1 MTIPASRIDM
11 DFLRTLT
18 VLYVEDEEEVR
29 EALARF
35 LRRRFAQVDVAEN
48 GKVGLEH
55 FHSGQYDV
63 VITDV
68 KMPVMDGLAMAREI
82 KEMREEMPVIVVTAY
97 NETDYFM
104 RAIEIGV
111 DRYVKK
117 PVDPE
122 LLIEAVYKA
131 TRSRFQQREL
141 DRERQRTVDTLTQTI
156 AALGR
161 SIEKRDPYTDG
172 HQKRVSLLAVAIAEE
187 MGLSKEQIT
196 GIRYG
201 SLIHDIGNISVPAEI
216 LSMPRKLQPPEYSLV
231 KTHPTNGAEI
241 LGDIDFPWPL
251 TNILSQHHER
261 MNGSGYPG
269 GLKDEAISLE
279 ARIVAVAD
287 VVEAMSSH
295 RPYRPALGID
305 AAIAEIQAQRGTL
318 YDPQVVDACVALL
331 LRHNK
336 AFWQTP

>member
-1 MTIPASRIDM
+1 MTSAATPIDM
-11 DFLRTLT
+11 DFLHTLT

-29 EALARF
+29 DALAHY
-35 LRRRFAQVDVAEN
+35 LRRRFAKVDVAEN
-48 GKVGLEH
+48 GQAGLEH
-55 FHSGQYDV
+55 FRSGLYDV

-68 KMPVMDGLAMAREI
+68 KMPIMDGLAMAREI
-82 KEMREEMPVIVVTAY
+82 KDLREEMPVIVVTAY

-117 PVDPE
+117 PVDPD

-131 TRSRFQQREL
+131 TRSRSQQREL
-141 DRERQRTVDTLTQTI
+141 ELERQRTVDTLTQTI

-172 HQKRVSLLAVAIAEE
+172 HQKRVSQLAVAIAEE
-187 MGLSKEQIT
+187 LGLEREQIT

-216 LSMPRKLQPPEYSLV
+216 LSMPRKLQTAEYSLV
-231 KTHPTNGAEI
+231 KTHPGAGAEI

-251 TNILSQHHER
+251 TAILQQHHER
-261 MNGSGYPG
+261 LDGSGYPN
-269 GLKDEAISLE
+269 GLKDGAISLE

-295 RPYRPALGID
+295 RPYRPALGVD

-336 AFWQTP
+336 TFWQTP